1 MLYIIDGYNVLYS
14 TSFKNWID
22 KFGLQSARSHLIN
35 FIRSI
40 ERNVIIVFDGKE
52 NYPNSEFPNVVFT
65 KGESADNYIKN
76 FIRKYPDKEKLV
88 VVSNDKSIISFAK
101 MHKVKTLSVEKFLNK
116 SRNINQKGANKV
128 NFDEITNIIKKEW
141 GLP

>member
-1 MLYIIDGYNVLYS
+1 MLYLVDGYNVLYS

-35 FIRSI
+35 FIRSL

-65 KGESADNYIKN
+65 KGESADKYIKN
-76 FIRKYPDKEKLV
+76 FIKSYKDKDKLV
-88 VVSNDKSIISFAK
+88 VVSNDKSIISFART
-101 MHKVKTLSVEKFLNK
+101 HKVKTLSVEKFLNK
-116 SRNINQKGANKV
+116 SRNAKEEVNKV
-128 NFDEITNIIKKEW
+128 NLDEITAIVKKEW
-141 GLP
+141 GLF